1 LILSPSDNAKIL
13 NFMNFSDIGTSGVK
27 DSAAFKKIQSFSKT
41 NPQHLYSNI
50 SEFNLKYKKI
60 SDLYLNDT
68 ESNTTYAYGTKR
80 QHNYSSMASLTNN
93 YNSLIDNK
101 SLKMLLD
108 YNQAITMNNTLD
120 LNSTI
125 KLSNTTSNSFAT
137 PNTIVLNSKLNDI
150 LNANTIKGNDPI
162 KNYINFLNKNSLL
175 TAENDSKQFKNP
187 LKYALNQK

>member
-1 LILSPSDNAKIL
+1 
-13 NFMNFSDIGTSGVK
+13 MNFSDIGTSGVK

-41 NPQHLYSNI
+41 NPQQLYSNM

-68 ESNTTYAYGTKR
+68 EPNTTYAYGTKR

-93 YNSLIDNK
+93 SNSLMDNK

-108 YNQAITMNNTLD
+108 YNHAINSNNNALD
-120 LNSTI
+120 LNSSI
-125 KLSNTTSNSFAT
+125 KLAETKSDSFAT
-137 PNTIVLNSKLNDI
+137 ENTAVLNSKLNDM
-150 LNANTIKGNDPI
+150 LNTNTVKSNDPI
-162 KNYINFLNKNSLL
+162 KNYVNFLNKNSLL
-175 TAENDSKQFKNP
+175 SAENDSKQFKNP